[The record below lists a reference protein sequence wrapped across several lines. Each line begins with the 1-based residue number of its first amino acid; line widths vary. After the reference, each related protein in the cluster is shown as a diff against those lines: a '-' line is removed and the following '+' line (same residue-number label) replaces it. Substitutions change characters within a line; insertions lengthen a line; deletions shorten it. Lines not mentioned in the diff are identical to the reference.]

1 MRCKTQIDGNYDFPT
16 PYSLLPT
23 PYPIEKINK
32 KQNGYMMS
40 HISRNYMTDKGLE
53 HSCYL

>member
-1 MRCKTQIDGNYDFPT
+1 MRCETRIDGNSDFPT

-23 PYPIEKINK
+23 PYENINK

-40 HISRNYMTDKGLE
+40 HISRTDMTD
-53 HSCYL
+53 